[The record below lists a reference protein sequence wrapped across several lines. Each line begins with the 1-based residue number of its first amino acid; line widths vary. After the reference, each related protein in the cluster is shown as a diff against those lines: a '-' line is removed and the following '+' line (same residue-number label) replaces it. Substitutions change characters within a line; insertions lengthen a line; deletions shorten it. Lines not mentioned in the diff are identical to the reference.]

1 MKMAIKVTEQ
11 VRDNASSKEVA
22 AQSVE
27 RFKVWITDRTAADDW
42 SDYIRA
48 GKLNR
53 TEIAKECSFG
63 RSAWTQNDTLE
74 SELQTLEG
82 KLRESGVLERHDA
95 SGSAEGRSDLAERS
109 SAGPSDAT
117 SQVIVR
123 RAISAKVRAEGRVKA
138 LEEQNA
144 TLRAEAKDLRDQLK
158 KLKFQEQHLCET
170 GRMLQL

>member
-1 MKMAIKVTEQ
+1 MKMAPRLTEQ
-11 VRDNASSKEVA
+11 ANDKLSSKEIA

-27 RFKVWITDRTAADDW
+27 RFKVWIVERNAADDW

-53 TEIAKECSFG
+53 SEIAKECKFG
-63 RSAWTQNDTLE
+63 RSAWTQNDMLE

-82 KLRESGVLERHDA
+82 KLRDRRVLEKRDA
-95 SGSAEGRSDLAERS
+95 SGSTEGSPDPLGKLS
-109 SAGPSDAT
+109 SGPNDAAT
-117 SQVIVR
+117 QLILR

-144 TLRAEAKDLRDQLK
+144 TLRAEVKDVREQLK
-158 KLKFQEQHLCET
+158 KLKLQEQHLCET